1 MPFSWTNW
9 RAHTRRQLRIRG
21 VPALGEALWR
31 GALGAAIDL
40 GWALEQDAPLP
51 ENVVVVGHQRSGT
64 TWLHRML
71 ASQPACSIRP
81 PPLAGPSLPE
91 APVV

>member
-40 GWALEQDAPLP
+40 GWALEPDAPLP
-51 ENVVVVGHQRSGT
+51 EKVVVVVGDIQEVELGIQAVELEAAEVPTIPALTKT
-64 TWLHRML
+64 TKL
-71 ASQPACSIRP
+71 
-81 PPLAGPSLPE
+81 
-91 APVV
+91 V